1 LPIDRPTFSETWYR
15 VAELKPHLLS
25 SVQVH
30 RQQFRGHMWHV
41 LQDPANNQFF
51 RLNEAA
57 YRFVALLDGRRT
69 VSDAWKISN
78 DQFGDMSPTQGE
90 VIQLLGQLYS
100 SNLLQADLPPDS
112 EGLFKRYKK
121 RVGREVK
128 GYVSNLLFIRIPLL
142 DPDRFLDRWV
152 GVVGWIYSWF
162 GLLVWLGILSVGG
175 WFVISNWDAAVAQAS
190 DIFKQMLEQQRLA
203 GNAALMFACFW
214 GIKIFHEFSHGFACK
229 KFGVNSGSGG
239 EVHVMGI
246 MFMVFTPIPYV
257 DASSSWAFR
266 HKWHRMM
273 VGLAG
278 MYVELAIAA
287 VAAVVW
293 ASTPD
298 KTLIHSVAYNVMLIG
313 SVTTILFNGNP
324 LLRYDGYYILS
335 DLLEIPNLA
344 QRSKDYLYYLVKR
357 YVWRVRKP
365 RNPAHTVGERFWF
378 VLYGISSTIYRTFIV
393 AAILYFVY
401 RAIPVLGAVL
411 ATAAI
416 AAWLF
421 APLYK
426 FFAYLFTNQEL
437 SRTRGLA
444 VATTAA
450 FIALLVVGLGYVP
463 CHDRIYAPGVVEPQE
478 RRVVNALSEGL
489 VTFVAPT
496 DTFVRAGQPLVVA
509 DNRDF
514 VTALNLAQTE
524 LKGFKLD
531 RQQAVKHMRDVTQ
544 HDETIR
550 AQNKRISDARKEVD
564 DLTLTSP
571 IAGTWVTQNPHLMG
585 YYAKRTE
592 PFGEVI
598 SSKLVIRVAVSQED
612 APRIVRECLDDPERS
627 RVEIRVEGRPDLMMT
642 GHIAKVERAATKR
655 LPQALGVGAG
665 GPVTIDPSDRHGTTS
680 EQEMLKFVIEVDPP
694 AEGQPPIASGQRVVV
709 QFNTPWKPLASQWW
723 LKIIRLLPTTL
734 QPS

>member
-1 LPIDRPTFSETWYR
+1 
-15 VAELKPHLLS
+15 
-25 SVQVH
+25 
-30 RQQFRGHMWHV
+30 MWHV

-57 YRFVALLDGRRT
+57 YRFVALLDGRRN
-69 VSDAWKISN
+69 VADAWKISN

-128 GYVSNLLFIRIPLL
+128 GYLSNLLFIRIPLI
-142 DPDRFLDRWV
+142 DPDKVLDRWV
-152 GVVGWIYSWF
+152 GVVGGLYTWF
-162 GLLVWLGILSVGG
+162 GFILWLALVSVGG
-175 WFVISNWDAAVAQAS
+175 WFVVSHWSAVTAQAN
-190 DIFKQMLEQQRLA
+190 DIFKQMLDQQRLA
-203 GNAALMFACFW
+203 GNAALMFVCFW
-214 GIKIFHEFSHGFACK
+214 VIKIFHEFSHGFACK

-266 HKWHRMM
+266 HKWHRAI
-273 VGLAG
+273 VGMAG
-278 MYVELAIAA
+278 MYIELAIAS
-287 VAAVVW
+287 VAAIVW
-293 ASTPD
+293 ANTGD
-298 KTLIHSVAYNVMLIG
+298 KTLVHTVAYNVMLIG

-344 QRSKDYLYYLVKR
+344 QRSKDYLYYLVKK

-365 RNPAHTVGERFWF
+365 RNPAHTAGERGWF
-378 VLYGISSTIYRTFIV
+378 VFYGIASTIYRTIIV
-393 AAILYFVY
+393 TAILYFVY
-401 RAIPVLGAVL
+401 RAVPVLGAVL
-411 ATAAI
+411 AAMAL

-421 APLYK
+421 VPLYK

-444 VATTAA
+444 MVTTAV
-450 FIALLVVGLGYVP
+450 FIAMLVVGLGYVP
-463 CHDRIYAPGVVEPQE
+463 CHDRIYAPGVVEPQD
-478 RRVVNALSEGL
+478 RRVVNALSDGT
-489 VTFVAPT
+489 VTFVAET
-496 DTFVRAGQPLVVA
+496 DMPVQAGQPLIVA
-509 DNRDF
+509 DNRDL
-514 VTALNLAQTE
+514 VAE
-524 LKGFKLD
+524 LDLYRKQLRAYEVQ
-531 RQQAVKHMRDVTQ
+531 RQRAVKEMADLRGI
-544 HDETIR
+544 DEQIQSQKKLI
-550 AQNKRISDARKEVD
+550 ADAEKDIE

-571 IAGTWVTQNPHLMG
+571 IDGIWVLRNPHLMG
-585 YYAKRTE
+585 AYAKSTE

-598 SSKLVIRVAVSQED
+598 ADKLVIRVTALQED
-612 APRIVRECLDDPERS
+612 APRIVRECLDNPERS
-627 RVEIRVEGRPDLMMT
+627 RVEIRVEGRPDLWMT
-642 GHIAKVERAATKR
+642 GQIVKVERAATKK
-655 LPQALGVGAG
+655 LPSPALAVGAG
-665 GPVTIDPSDRHGTTS
+665 GSVTLDPSDRNGMTA
-680 EQEMLKFVIEVDPP
+680 EQEVLKFVIEVDPP

-723 LKIIRLLPTTL
+723 LKLIRLLPATL
-734 QPS
+734 QP

>member
-1 LPIDRPTFSETWYR
+1 MPIDRPTFSETWYR

-41 LQDPANNQFF
+41 LQDPASNQFF

-57 YRFVALLDGRRT
+57 YRFVALLDGRRN
-69 VSDAWKISN
+69 VADAWKISN

-121 RVGREVK
+121 RKGREVK
-128 GYVSNLLFIRIPLL
+128 GYLSNLLFIRIPLL

-152 GVVGWIYSWF
+152 GVAGGLYTWVGFILW
-162 GLLVWLGILSVGG
+162 LVLISVGG
-175 WFVISNWDAAVAQAS
+175 WFVISNWDAAVGQAS
-190 DIFKQMLEQQRLA
+190 DLFKQMLEQQRLA
-203 GNAALMFACFW
+203 SNAALMFMCFW

-229 KFGVNSGSGG
+229 KFGLNSGSGG

-266 HKWHRMM
+266 HKWHRAI
-273 VGLAG
+273 VGLGG
-278 MYVELAIAA
+278 MYIELAIAA
-287 VAAVVW
+287 VAAIVW
-293 ASTPD
+293 AHTAD
-298 KTLIHSVAYNVMLIG
+298 KTLIHTVAYNVMLIG

-344 QRSKDYLYYLVKR
+344 QRSKDYLYYLVKK

-365 RNPAHTVGERFWF
+365 RNPAHTAGERGWF
-378 VLYGISSTIYRTFIV
+378 VFYGIASTVYRTIIV

-401 RAIPVLGAVL
+401 QAIPVAGAIL
-411 ATAAI
+411 ASMALI
-416 AAWLF
+416 AWLF
-421 APLYK
+421 VPLYK

-437 SRTRGLA
+437 SRSRGLA
-444 VATTAA
+444 MFTTAV
-450 FIALLVVGLGYVP
+450 FLVLLVGGLGYTP
-463 CHDRIYAPGVVEPQE
+463 CHDRIYASGIVEPQE
-478 RRVVNALSEGL
+478 RRVVNAQSEGI

-496 DTFVRAGQPLVVA
+496 DTRVTVGQPLVVA
-509 DNRDF
+509 ENRDLL
-514 VTALNLAQTE
+514 AELLLNQIQ
-524 LKGFKLD
+524 LKSYEIE
-531 RQQAVKHMRDVTQ
+531 RQQAVKSMYDLRPFNEQ
-544 HDETIR
+544 IR
-550 AQNKRISDARKEVD
+550 AQKTYIADAEKDVR

-571 IAGTWVTQNPHLMG
+571 IDGIWVLRNPHLEG
-585 YYAKRTE
+585 AYAKSTE

-598 SSKLVIRVAVSQED
+598 SEKLVIRVTAQQED
-612 APRIVRECLDDPERS
+612 APRILRECLDDPELS
-627 RVEIRVEGRPDLMMT
+627 RVQIRVEGRPDLVMT
-642 GHIAKVERAATKR
+642 GRIVKAERAATKK
-655 LPQALGVGAG
+655 LPSQALAVGAG
-665 GPVTIDPSDRHGTTS
+665 GKITLDPNDRSGTTA
-680 EQEMLKFVIEVDPP
+680 EQEVLKFVIEVDPP
-694 AEGQPPIASGQRVVV
+694 ADGQPPIASGQRVIV
-709 QFNTPWKPLASQWW
+709 QFNTPWKPLAAQWW
-723 LKIIRLLPTTL
+723 LKIIRLLPATL
-734 QPS
+734 QP